1 MRNALCYDSIIL
13 GDDVALQQQGLVT
26 EFLLYLE
33 VEKNYSPKTFQ
44 AYHHDTLQFL
54 DFINSN
60 LVLIE
65 EITFSTMRHFLG
77 ELQSAGYSRSTV
89 VRKLSAVRTF
99 LRFLYREKI
108 LKSNNF
114 EIVSTPRQK
123 KTLPYFLYLDEM
135 LTLLETPDK
144 KTALGSRDK
153 AILELLYATGIR
165 VSELVGLN
173 LDDFNPENSLLL
185 VLGKG
190 SKERLLPCGRFAEE
204 SLEEYLDFSR
214 VQLIK
219 KNAHKED
226 SAFFLNRFGNR
237 ITDRSVRRIVNKYVI
252 KAGIKQKVSPHMIR
266 HSFATHLMDKGADI
280 RCVQE
285 LLGHVNVSSTQIYTH
300 VSKERLKTVYNQTHP
315 RA

>member
-1 MRNALCYDSIIL
+1 M
-13 GDDVALQQQGLVT
+13 QQHELVT

-33 VEKNYSPKTFQ
+33 IEKNYSTKTFQ

-54 DFINSN
+54 DFINSSQIA
-60 LVLIE
+60 IE
-65 EITFSTMRHFLG
+65 DTTFSTMRHFLG
-77 ELQSAGYSRSTV
+77 ELQSTGYSRATV

-99 LRFLYREKI
+99 LRFLYREKV
-108 LKSNNF
+108 LNNNNF

-123 KTLPYFLYLDEM
+123 KTLPYFLYSDEM
-135 LTLLETPDK
+135 VALLAMPDRKTTL
-144 KTALGSRDK
+144 GCRDK

-173 LDDFNPENSLLL
+173 LDGFDSENSSLL

-190 SKERLLPCGRFAEE
+190 SKERLLPCGRFAKE
-204 SLEEYLDFSR
+204 SLEDYLNFAR

-219 KNAHKED
+219 KNSNKED

-266 HSFATHLMDKGADI
+266 HSFATHLMDRGADI

-300 VSKERLKTVYNQTHP
+300 VSKERLKAVYNQTHP

>member
-1 MRNALCYDSIIL
+1 M
-13 GDDVALQQQGLVT
+13 QQHKLVT

-33 VEKNYSPKTFQ
+33 VEKNYSPKTLQ
-44 AYHHDTLQFL
+44 AYHQDTLQFL
-54 DFINSN
+54 DFINSDHV
-60 LVLIE
+60 VLE
-65 EITFSTMRHFLG
+65 EITFFTMRHFLG

-108 LKSNNF
+108 LNSNNF
-114 EIVSTPRQK
+114 EIVSTPRLK
-123 KTLPYFLYLDEM
+123 KTLPYFLYTDEM
-135 LTLLETPDK
+135 VLLLSQPDN
-144 KTALGSRDK
+144 KTILGCRDK
-153 AILELLYATGIR
+153 AMLELLYATGIR

-173 LDDFNPENSLLL
+173 LDGFDAGNSSLL

-190 SKERLLPCGRFAEE
+190 SKERLLPCGRFAKE
-204 SLEEYLDFSR
+204 SLEDYLSFAR

-219 KNAHKED
+219 KSANKEN

-252 KAGIKQKVSPHMIR
+252 KAEIKQKVSPHMIR
-266 HSFATHLMDKGADI
+266 HSFATHLMNRGADI

-300 VSKERLKTVYNQTHP
+300 VTKERLKAVYNQTHP